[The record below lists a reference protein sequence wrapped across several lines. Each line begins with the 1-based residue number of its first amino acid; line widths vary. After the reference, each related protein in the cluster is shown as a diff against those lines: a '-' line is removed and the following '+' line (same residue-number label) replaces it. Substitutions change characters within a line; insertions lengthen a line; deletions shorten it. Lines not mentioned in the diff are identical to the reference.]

1 MANYDWKQIKE
12 GSVVYIRTNFGSGPT
27 VKGTVVAVEEE
38 IKNGQPG
45 IDYNDSEGGSWWAYK
60 DQIAGV
66 YRY

>member
-1 MANYDWKQIKE
+1 MANYDWDKIKE
-12 GSVVYIRTNFGSGPT
+12 GSVVYVRTNFGSGPT
-27 VKGTVVAVEEE
+27 IKGTVTGIEED

-45 IDYNDSEGGSWWAYK
+45 VDYTSEDGGDWWAYK